1 MLQTITKIAELERM
15 TQFKDKSKKQGE
27 GVGTGLFTY
36 PALMAADILLYDTTV
51 VPVGEDQMQHVE
63 LTRTLARR
71 FNAQFG
77 ETFVVPQ
84 ALIQKMGARIM
95 SLDDPKAK
103 MSKSGS
109 VPSYIALSDD
119 PEAIR
124 KKIMRAET
132 DSGKNISFDTE
143 KRPAIS
149 NLMTIYHHATG
160 KTLKEIE
167 TEFEGKGYG
176 DFKKALADALIT
188 MLEPVQ
194 KQLKEY
200 KDDPGELSKILD
212 KGAEAARA
220 AAEKKMKVVR
230 DKMGFGRA

>member
-1 MLQTITKIAELERM
+1 
-15 TQFKDKSKKQGE
+15 
-27 GVGTGLFTY
+27 
-36 PALMAADILLYDTTV
+36 
-51 VPVGEDQMQHVE
+51 
-63 LTRTLARR
+63 
-71 FNAQFG
+71 
-77 ETFVVPQ
+77 
-84 ALIQKMGARIM
+84 
-95 SLDDPKAK
+95 
-103 MSKSGS
+103 
-109 VPSYIALSDD
+109 
-119 PEAIR
+119 
-124 KKIMRAET
+124 MRAET